1 MSQPV
6 RKRFIAM
13 AVSSEG
19 RLIPGFRTYRFQA
32 ESLEVAAQYVLRRV
46 RPPPGFHNFRM
57 RVEEVIPRRW
67 REYLMFLA
75 VDTRAIA
82 HRHPSE
88 PSSRRTAIQINLKRL
103 LKRAEEHR

>member
-1 MSQPV
+1 MNKPA
-6 RKRFIAM
+6 RKRFIAR

-67 REYLMFLA
+67 REYLMFWRWTPA
-75 VDTRAIA
+75 
-82 HRHPSE
+82 PSRFVILQSRPPGAL
-88 PSSRRTAIQINLKRL
+88 PSRL
-103 LKRAEEHR
+103 I

>member
-67 REYLMFLA
+67 REYLMFWRWTPAPSRIVIL
-75 VDTRAIA
+75 RA
-82 HRHPSE
+82 HCHPD
-88 PSSRRTAIQINLKRL
+88 
-103 LKRAEEHR
+103 